1 MMNRLSTVA
10 YPPEHLTFQNYPV
23 SQMACEGEDQDEW
36 DAYGPWL

>member
-1 MMNRLSTVA
+1 MVNRLSTVV

-23 SQMACEGEDQDEW
+23 SQMACESEDQDEW